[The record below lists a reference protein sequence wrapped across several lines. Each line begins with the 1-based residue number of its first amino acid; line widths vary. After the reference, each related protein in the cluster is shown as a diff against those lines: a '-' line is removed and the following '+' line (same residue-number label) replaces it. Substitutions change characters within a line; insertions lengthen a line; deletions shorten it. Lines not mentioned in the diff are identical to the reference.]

1 MVPSKFKVFI
11 VLTTLVGS
19 DREEV
24 VATGERPDKLV
35 LDASEKKHWKLEYIF
50 DKHLFIFIRRTS
62 VARQMQFKQ

>member
-11 VLTTLVGS
+11 VLTTRVGS
-19 DREEV
+19 DREV
-24 VATGERPDKLV
+24 VATEERPDKLV
-35 LDASEKKHWKLEYIF
+35 LDASGKKHWKLEYIF